1 MFRKKNGEKGW
12 GERERGRARP
22 REGEREDGE
31 GENDKAN
38 IGKNLTVGNMNTG
51 YMGVIC
57 TLLSTFLKILND
69 LKIIEIKRKK

>member
-1 MFRKKNGEKGW
+1 MVGEG
-12 GERERGRARP
+12 ERGRERQ
-22 REGEREDGE
+22 REGERDDGE

-57 TLLSTFLKILND
+57 NLLSTFLKVLND
-69 LKIIEIKRKK
+69 LKIILEKRRKK